1 MESACRLPKPH
12 MLDAFYNHN
21 DFVCL
26 INWDQNSK
34 VILFLGFIASAL
46 ATEEDI
52 VQDLMDE
59 GVSTIVLTGEAG
71 VGKTWMASEISKRA
85 MQVGICFGTIW
96 VFPNPEDLSFPITGD
111 LRPHFLSIA
120 HQLSV
125 LSTVEEWEDHST
137 VIDENITVNDEKMAT
152 DETGK
157 SGDDTTF
164 NDDEKKASED
174 SLKKKMSDKLEKM
187 RSDKLEKLRFDM
199 IQEVKNDMT
208 DVLEKMRSDE
218 LEEKKF
224 LSAELEK
231 IGPDELEKMK
241 VDMVKINELISATQ
255 PGKMISE
262 IEKTRYENM
271 IKIEKMISEKNER
284 LSALLKKM
292 KSEKE
297 KEKVKSEREREN
309 EI

>member
-1 MESACRLPKPH
+1 M
-12 MLDAFYNHN
+12 
-21 DFVCL
+21 
-26 INWDQNSK
+26 
-34 VILFLGFIASAL
+34 ILLLGFIASAL

-59 GVSTIVLTGEAG
+59 AVSTIVLTGEAG

-137 VIDENITVNDEKMAT
+137 VIDENIAVN
-152 DETGK
+152 
-157 SGDDTTF
+157 
-164 NDDEKKASED
+164 DEKKASED

-231 IGPDELEKMK
+231 IGLDELEKMM
-241 VDMVKINELISATQ
+241 VDMVKINELLSATL

-262 IEKTRYENM
+262 IDRKRYENM
-271 IKIEKMISEKNER
+271 IDIEKKISEKNKR
-284 LSALLKKM
+284 LSDLLEKM

-297 KEKVKSEREREN
+297 KVKS
-309 EI
+309 

>member
-1 MESACRLPKPH
+1 MI
-12 MLDAFYNHN
+12 
-21 DFVCL
+21 L
-26 INWDQNSK
+26 I
-34 VILFLGFIASAL
+34 LGFIASAL

-52 VQDLMDE
+52 VQNLMDE

-111 LRPHFLSIA
+111 LKPHILSIA

-137 VIDENITVNDEKMAT
+137 VIDANITVNDEKKAT

-164 NDDEKKASED
+164 KDDEKEASED
-174 SLKKKMSDKLEKM
+174 SLKKMSDKLEKM
-187 RSDKLEKLRFDM
+187 RFDKLEKLRFDM

-218 LEEKKF
+218 LEKKKL

-231 IGPDELEKMK
+231 IGLDELEKMM
-241 VDMVKINELISATQ
+241 VDMVKINELLSATQ

-262 IEKTRYENM
+262 IERKRYENM
-271 IKIEKMISEKNER
+271 IDIEKIISEKNKR
-284 LSALLKKM
+284 LSDLLEKM

-297 KEKVKSEREREN
+297 KVKS
-309 EI
+309 